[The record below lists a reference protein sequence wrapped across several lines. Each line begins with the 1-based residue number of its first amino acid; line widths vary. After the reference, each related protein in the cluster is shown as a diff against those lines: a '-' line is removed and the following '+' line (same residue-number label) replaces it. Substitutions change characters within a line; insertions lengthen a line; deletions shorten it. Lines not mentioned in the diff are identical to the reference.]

1 MKRNRRAEAQ
11 NMATSEAPSPAF
23 APLREGSPR
32 RRVVRVITLALWGA
46 AIAVVCLA
54 AARHP
59 SPANI
64 VSAAA
69 FVLLFVIV
77 QAQILLS
84 RTSGSV
90 KLRRMAS
97 RLHGSTY
104 ISELH
109 NLPNRNYLLA
119 ELRREM
125 PQAREHGTP
134 FTLIHL
140 SLENLAEVRQ
150 RRGDDFAERALS
162 SLTDLLQRITR
173 NSDFIAYLGD
183 ARFCVLL
190 NECTR
195 EQSWLYMKRVPGSVS
210 ISDGHRMLDVPVTA
224 RVYQYDLEMLYATD
238 VLREAEEAP
247 VLRRKE
253 QPRQWSEAA

>member
-1 MKRNRRAEAQ
+1 VRL
-11 NMATSEAPSPAF
+11 AT
-23 APLREGSPR
+23 L
-32 RRVVRVITLALWGA
+32 LLWA
-46 AIAVVCLA
+46 VAIAVVGVGA
-54 AARHP
+54 FRQP
-59 SPANI
+59 SPVNLL
-64 VSAAA
+64 SAVA
-69 FVLLFVIV
+69 FLLLFVVV
-77 QAQILLS
+77 QAQILFAHTNGS
-84 RTSGSV
+84 R
-90 KLRRMAS
+90 KWRWMAS

-104 ISELH
+104 ISDLH

-125 PQAREHGTP
+125 PQAREHSTP

-140 SLENLAEVRQ
+140 GMENLAEVRQ
-150 RRGDDFAERALS
+150 RRGDDFAERSLS

-183 ARFCVLL
+183 GRFCVLL

-195 EQSWLYMKRVPGSVS
+195 EQCWLYMKRVPGSIS
-210 ISDGHRMLDVPVTA
+210 ISDGHRMLDVPLTA
-224 RVYQYDLEMLYATD
+224 RVYQYDLETLYATD
-238 VLREAEEAP
+238 VLREVEEGP